1 VLAFIIP
8 HYSSRPGRRPSLATY
23 YELVELPAERL
34 QRIPLGARVVVR
46 YRIPGGLTDV
56 LGELQDR
63 DASSCT
69 VLTRRGP
76 VTVALAD
83 VRAAKPVP
91 PAPARRGPAPGPGDQ
106 D

>member
-1 VLAFIIP
+1 
-8 HYSSRPGRRPSLATY
+8 LATY